1 MACSFARTLEHVF
14 ESAEAYYTRDA
25 SSCSAAPAAII
36 PFPFLVSHATRR
48 PSFADPEFVI
58 TSREPRN
65 RNFAGYDVR
74 YRELD

>member
-1 MACSFARTLEHVF
+1 MREHVF

-25 SSCSAAPAAII
+25 SSCSVAPAAII
-36 PFPFLVSHATRR
+36 PFPFLVPLPPPAIRR

>member
-1 MACSFARTLEHVF
+1 MLIRANARACFRVRRGILYPRRIVVLRRPRRHH
-14 ESAEAYYTRDA
+14 
-25 SSCSAAPAAII
+25 
-36 PFPFLVSHATRR
+36 PFPFLVPQATRR